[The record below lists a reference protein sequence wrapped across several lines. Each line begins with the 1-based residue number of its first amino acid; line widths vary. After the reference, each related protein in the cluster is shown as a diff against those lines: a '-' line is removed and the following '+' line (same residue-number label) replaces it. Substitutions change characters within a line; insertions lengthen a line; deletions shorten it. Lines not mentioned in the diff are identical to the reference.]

1 MCASGLTRYTCSPVT
16 GSPPGTRC
24 LVSLSC
30 SFINGLVLCVCVCFS
45 AGPVHSAVWCVYPGL
60 LRDWQAKFPS
70 HRSAPPP
77 PQGVAATHTNHP
89 GGQQERPGSLPWNQ
103 LRGYVQTG
111 ITVDDLKK
119 KNCPNSLES
128 FSDEWNSAS
137 VTGTD
142 RFFFLLISP
151 VSVFEDLE
159 TKTAIRFLLVFLSG
173 QL

>member
-1 MCASGLTRYTCSPVT
+1 M
-16 GSPPGTRC
+16 
-24 LVSLSC
+24 
-30 SFINGLVLCVCVCFS
+30 CVCVCFS

-119 KNCPNSLES
+119 KKLPKFTRIIFWWMKLSISDRNRS
-128 FSDEWNSAS
+128 FFSCW
-137 VTGTD
+137 
-142 RFFFLLISP
+142 FLLWASSKILKQRQQLDS
-151 VSVFEDLE
+151 SWFSSAASCSR
-159 TKTAIRFLLVFLSG
+159 AIKKSQQFYSL
-173 QL
+173 